1 MHLVRNIGRGPVVV
15 HDLRL
20 NSAIQPGAAVSVEE
34 ITAGLR
40 QLKFLGLVSIESEP
54 EPTVTQGPTEIPA
67 PPVAETEPE
76 NAEPPQVDSAPEPE
90 PEPAAEP
97 EPEQATQAE
106 AETQAEPDIEIKPEP
121 EATVN
126 TKRPSVAE
134 VIEWIG
140 NQTDAEVI
148 LSATQT
154 DRRYTVKSA
163 VRRRLQVLTDEQQPH

>member
-1 MHLVRNIGRGPVVV
+1 MHTVKNIGRGPIVV
-15 HDLRL
+15 HDLPFD
-20 NSAIQPGAAVSVEE
+20 AIHPGQAVSVSE
-34 ITAGLR
+34 ITHGLR
-40 QLKFLGLVSIESEP
+40 QLKRLGLVSIESEP
-54 EPTVTQGPTEIPA
+54 EPAAAQAPTEIPA

-76 NAEPPQVDSAPEPE
+76 NAEPPQLDSAPEPE
-90 PEPAAEP
+90 PESAP
-97 EPEQATQAE
+97 EPEQATQPDA
-106 AETQAEPDIEIKPEP
+106 TTDAEPDIEIKPEP

-126 TKRPSVAE
+126 AKRPSVAE